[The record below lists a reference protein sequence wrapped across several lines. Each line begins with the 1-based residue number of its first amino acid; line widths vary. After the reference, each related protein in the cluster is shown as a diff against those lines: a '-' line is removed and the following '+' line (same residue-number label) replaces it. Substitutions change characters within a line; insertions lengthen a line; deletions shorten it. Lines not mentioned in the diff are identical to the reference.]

1 MYTAR
6 ALGSTTLLACEQCT
20 VAVLG
25 EDGWG
30 CGDDTR
36 RPGSMGTLAP
46 GEIVIPK
53 VSFSL

>member
-1 MYTAR
+1 VYTAR